1 MVVRDYLSGEICSVY
16 WIYKPEGVEIKLFS
30 EFQYDDKIELEI
42 IIPKVE
48 SNIFFSEDYRIKEE
62 IENIIQK
69 SKIWDSE
76 ILSRRWLLF
85 LELKCNSLSMLE
97 NEDRTFVLTKYWLFV
112 TQKV

>member
-85 LELKCNSLSMLE
+85 F
-97 NEDRTFVLTKYWLFV
+97 RT
-112 TQKV
+112 